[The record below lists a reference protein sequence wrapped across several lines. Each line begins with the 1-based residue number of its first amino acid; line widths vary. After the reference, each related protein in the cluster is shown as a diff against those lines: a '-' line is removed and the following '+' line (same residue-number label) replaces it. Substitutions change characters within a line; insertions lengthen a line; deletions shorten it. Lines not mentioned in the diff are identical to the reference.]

1 MFLQFC
7 LFQRLRTENRLLKQ
21 RIDTLEKVSES
32 VFVTVRHCALLIN
45 FTLTH
50 SAVYVHISCVFP
62 NDGVLSFTNWA
73 VLVESC
79 WYAIMDWHG
88 ECSDCRQSQKHWWI
102 WALGHVENLK
112 TQLTPLTEA
121 EKPVWNVNGAAWYLT
136 SIQSTACQG
145 ALFVSLC
152 TTLSLSEWTLLLPG
166 KGTMHEVCWGY

>member
-1 MFLQFC
+1 MEINSADFILIILCLICFNRCSVLFFFRLEKEYTTIKTKEMEEQVEIKVCGHTLKSQSIPCKQFVVFFFSHVFLQFC

-88 ECSDCRQSQKHWWI
+88 ECSDCR
-102 WALGHVENLK
+102 
-112 TQLTPLTEA
+112 
-121 EKPVWNVNGAAWYLT
+121 
-136 SIQSTACQG
+136 
-145 ALFVSLC
+145 
-152 TTLSLSEWTLLLPG
+152 
-166 KGTMHEVCWGY
+166 